1 MKAQLLL
8 LYVAHES
15 SVGVRERERER
26 PSGRMELIE
35 TDNSELND
43 DNHHQLGCAKDD
55 LPELILI
62 FLCTREIRYNK
73 FDSAQE
79 STAVSV
85 LLTARRRMLSLCAL
99 VVSARI
105 YMAFLLPRVLSLA
118 MYSSP
123 VPPSRAVQE
132 QSIE

>member
-1 MKAQLLL
+1 
-8 LYVAHES
+8 
-15 SVGVRERERER
+15 
-26 PSGRMELIE
+26 MELIE

-85 LLTARRRMLSLCAL
+85 LLTARRRMVSLCAL

-105 YMAFLLPRVLSLA
+105 YMAFLLTRVLSLA